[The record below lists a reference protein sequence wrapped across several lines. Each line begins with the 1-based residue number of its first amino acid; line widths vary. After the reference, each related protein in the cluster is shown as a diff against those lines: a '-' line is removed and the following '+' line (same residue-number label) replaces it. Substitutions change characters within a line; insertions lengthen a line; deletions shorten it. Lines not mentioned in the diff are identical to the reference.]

1 MNVLYFLTPKAEVEY
16 INIGSSVRQGLE
28 KMRYHGFAA
37 IPVIDD
43 EGHYK
48 GTVTEG
54 DFLWALYNDNNPD
67 LKKLEKIELKTIM
80 HKKYKAINASASIDE
95 ILNRAYNQNFVPVV
109 DDRDVFIGII
119 KRKDII
125 RYLAGIKTDLPEF
138 TDDDKAEK
146 TEAAPTAEIA

>member
-1 MNVLYFLTPKAEVEY
+1 MNVLHFLTPKAEVELIQY
-16 INIGSSVRQGLE
+16 NSSVRQGLE
-28 KMRYHGFAA
+28 KMRYHGFSA
-37 IPVIDD
+37 IPVIDE
-43 EGHYK
+43 EGRYK

-67 LKKLEKIELKTIM
+67 LKKLEKTELKTIIRRQY
-80 HKKYKAINASASIDE
+80 HPVRASASIDE

-125 RYLAGIKTDLPEF
+125 KYLATIKTDLPELSA
-138 TDDDKAEK
+138 DDRRE
-146 TEAAPTAEIA
+146 TAEAHIA

>member
-16 INIGSSVRQGLE
+16 ININSSVRQGLE
-28 KMRYHGFAA
+28 KMRYHGHAA

-43 EGHYK
+43 AGVYM

-67 LKKLEKIELKTIM
+67 LKKLEKTELKTIIQKQY
-80 HKKYKAINASASIDE
+80 HPVHASASIDE

-109 DDRDVFIGII
+109 DDRDIFIGII

-125 RYLAGIKTDLPEF
+125 KYLASIKTDLPDF
-138 TDDDKAEK
+138 TEEKDKA
-146 TEAAPTAEIA
+146 PIAGIA

>member
-16 INIGSSVRQGLE
+16 ININSSVRQGLE
-28 KMRYHGFAA
+28 KMRYHGHAA

-43 EGHYK
+43 GGRYK

-54 DFLWALYNDNNPD
+54 DFLWALYNNQKPS
-67 LKKLEKIELKTIM
+67 LKKLETTPIASII
-80 HKKYKAINASASIDE
+80 HKKYTAVNAGADMNQ
-95 ILNRAYNQNFVPVV
+95 ILNTATQQNFVPVV

-125 RYLAGIKTDLPEF
+125 RYLAAVKTDIPEL
-138 TDDDKAEK
+138 TDDDRREAPAES
-146 TEAAPTAEIA
+146 IA

>member
-16 INIGSSVRQGLE
+16 ININSSVRQGLE
-28 KMRYHGFAA
+28 KMRYHGHAA

-43 EGHYK
+43 AGRYM

-67 LKKLEKIELKTIM
+67 LKKLEKTELRTII
-80 HKKYKAINASASIDE
+80 HKQYHPVRASAAIDE

-109 DDRDVFIGII
+109 DDRNMFIGII

-125 RYLAGIKTDLPEF
+125 KYLAAVKTDIPEL
-138 TDDDKAEK
+138 TDDDRQEAQ
-146 TEAAPTAEIA
+146 TESIA

>member
-16 INIGSSVRQGLE
+16 ININSTVRQGLE
-28 KMRYHGFAA
+28 KMRYHGHAA

-43 EGHYK
+43 AGRYM

-67 LKKLEKIELKTIM
+67 LKKLEKTELRTII
-80 HKKYKAINASASIDE
+80 HKQYHPVRASASIDE

-109 DDRDVFIGII
+109 DDRDMFIGII

-125 RYLAGIKTDLPEF
+125 KYLATIKTDIPEL
-138 TDDDKAEK
+138 TDDDRQDAPAEH
-146 TEAAPTAEIA
+146 IA

>member
-1 MNVLYFLTPKAEVEY
+1 MEWLIDYDGETY
-16 INIGSSVRQGLE
+16 SS
-28 KMRYHGFAA
+28 
-37 IPVIDD
+37 
-43 EGHYK
+43 
-48 GTVTEG
+48 
-54 DFLWALYNDNNPD
+54 
-67 LKKLEKIELKTIM
+67 LEKIELKTIM
-80 HKKYKAINASASIDE
+80 HKKYRAIRASASIDE

-125 RYLAGIKTDLPEF
+125 QYLASIKTDLPEF

>member
-16 INIGSSVRQGLE
+16 ININSSVRQGLE
-28 KMRYHGFAA
+28 KMRYHGHAA

-43 EGHYK
+43 AGHYK

-67 LKKLEKIELKTIM
+67 LKKLEKTELKTILR
-80 HKKYKAINASASIDE
+80 KKYHPVSASASVDE

-125 RYLAGIKTDLPEF
+125 KYLAGIKTDLPEF
-138 TDDDKAEK
+138 TEDEKEETPAES
-146 TEAAPTAEIA
+146 IA